1 MPVMNGPEFAF
12 AARKM
17 GFKGLIVGLTG
28 NAYCSQIIII
38 IDIIMIII
46 VTGNAFA
53 DDKEIFMKSGVDAV
67 FLKPLNVSELDR
79 CHNHYY

>member
-1 MPVMNGPEFAF
+1 
-12 AARKM
+12 
-17 GFKGLIVGLTG
+17 
-28 NAYCSQIIII
+28 
-38 IDIIMIII
+38 MIII

>member
-28 NAYCSQIIII
+28 NYRQIIII